1 VISGILK
8 VGCRWQDTPAA
19 YGPHTTIYNRYNRWS
34 QRGIWQRLF
43 EKIVAVGPVPTEL
56 MLDSSHVKAHRSA
69 AGGKGG
75 LDPGDRPLEGGSMSK
90 IHCLADGRARPVALA
105 LTPGNVAESSGMGP
119 RSTRRSA
126 PATAQ
131 TASGH
136 LNGRVITPALA
147 SPAMPQVSA

>member
-1 VISGILK
+1 VGKPRVDDGRVISGILHGLK

-43 EKIVAVGPVPTEL
+43 EKIAAVGPVPTEL

-75 LDPGDRPLEGGSMSK
+75 R
-90 IHCLADGRARPVALA
+90 RA
-105 LTPGNVAESSGMGP
+105 
-119 RSTRRSA
+119 RRSA
-126 PATAQ
+126 ARGVDARAKSTVWPMVVADRLL
-131 TASGH
+131 S
-136 LNGRVITPALA
+136 R
-147 SPAMPQVSA
+147 